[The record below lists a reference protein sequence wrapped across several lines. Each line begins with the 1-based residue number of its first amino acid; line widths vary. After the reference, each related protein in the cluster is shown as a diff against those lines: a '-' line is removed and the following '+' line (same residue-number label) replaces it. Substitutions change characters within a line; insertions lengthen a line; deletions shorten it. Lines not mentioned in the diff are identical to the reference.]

1 MKIRI
6 AVVAC
11 ITVATIG
18 AFRSSLR
25 AEPTAPT
32 EQAPPTSSAEPSRSV
47 WDGIYTEE
55 QAKRGDP
62 LYSQKCA
69 SCHGPDLTG
78 GELAP
83 ALTGAEFTS
92 NWSGLSVGD
101 LFERIRISMP
111 QDNPGS
117 LSRQQI
123 ADILAFVLSKGG
135 FPAGTTELPREGE
148 VLKQIRFEATK
159 P

>member
-6 AVVAC
+6 AVVAF
-11 ITVATIG
+11 IGLAAVG
-18 AFRSSLR
+18 AFRASLR
-25 AEPTAPT
+25 AQQTAP
-32 EQAPPTSSAEPSRSV
+32 AGSV
-47 WDGIYTEE
+47 WNGIYTEE

-69 SCHGPDLTG
+69 SCHGQDLTG

-83 ALTGAEFTS
+83 ALTGAEFAS

-111 QDNPGS
+111 QDNPGT

>member
-1 MKIRI
+1 MKIKI
-6 AVVAC
+6 AVVAL
-11 ITVATIG
+11 ISLAAIG

-25 AEPTAPT
+25 AQQTAP
-32 EQAPPTSSAEPSRSV
+32 AGSI

-69 SCHGPDLTG
+69 ACHGPDLTG

-83 ALTGAEFTS
+83 ALTGAEFNS
-92 NWSGLSVGD
+92 NWSGVSVGD

-111 QDNPGS
+111 QDNPGT

-135 FPAGTTELPREGE
+135 FPSGKTELPREGE